1 MTTYSNINGL
11 ALIGTGEESG
21 TWGTVTNLNMQA
33 VDRATHGYKE
43 ITLGAGSTF
52 DLITNNMTQSSDLD
66 QNGNYKAIRFSGTPG
81 TDFSIVIKSNEV
93 GQNYDQ
99 EKVYMIHNNTAN
111 TMTVTQNT
119 GGNVTI
125 SSLKSKIIAAKGPGI
140 VDVLAGLES
149 SAVLF
154 SSGSFTGDVTSGSA
168 NITGGT
174 ITGITDLAVAD
185 GGTGAGTA
193 ALARQNLGLE
203 IGTNVQ
209 AFNSTLTEI
218 SGLAKTLNYFIVANG
233 TAWTSKSPADT
244 ILSLGV
250 NATAAQLDY
259 NAITTL
265 GTSENEKV
273 VTQSATG
280 TVNLTGVI
288 KAASYQETYL
298 SVSHGATNSTQLDCA
313 ASNNFSTTLTQNTSI
328 TFDNIPALDTA
339 YSMVL
344 EIQQDSVP
352 SNYTVTFPASINWA
366 EGTAPILSTAANAID
381 IISLYTRDGGINWYA
396 FVSGLRMS

>member
-1 MTTYSNINGL
+1 
-11 ALIGTGEESG
+11 
-21 TWGTVTNLNMQA
+21 
-33 VDRATHGYKE
+33 
-43 ITLGAGSTF
+43 
-52 DLITNNMTQSSDLD
+52 
-66 QNGNYKAIRFSGTPG
+66 
-81 TDFSIVIKSNEV
+81 
-93 GQNYDQ
+93 
-99 EKVYMIHNNTAN
+99 
-111 TMTVTQNT
+111 
-119 GGNVTI
+119 
-125 SSLKSKIIAAKGPGI
+125 
-140 VDVLAGLES
+140 
-149 SAVLF
+149 LF

-298 SVSHGATNSTQLDCA
+298 SVSHGGTNSTRLDCA
-313 ASNNFSTTLTQNTSI
+313 ASNNFSTTLTQNTAI
-328 TFDNIPALDTA
+328 TFYNIPALDTA

-381 IISLYTRDGGINWYA
+381 IISLYTRDGGTNWYA